1 MRSASRGEMR
11 REEEPAERLKRL
23 SRGNAKLGLG
33 WGCREKPV
41 FRNVWVRRV
50 SMTKDLT
57 MSSASLLVSV
67 KH

>member
-23 SRGNAKLGLG
+23 SQGNAKLGL
-33 WGCREKPV
+33 WGGREKKPV
-41 FRNVWVRRV
+41 FRNVWVRRQ

-57 MSSASLLVSV
+57 ICSAS
-67 KH
+67 